1 MSASQAS
8 SAFAADATRFAG
20 STLGS
25 YYALAG
31 QGGGSTSSGV
41 ISLNNQSGIVLLQSA
56 GSTINITAPQPGVIN
71 LDATSTTI
79 GVTSIGSS
87 DGTVSVTSTTGGVV
101 NLSIPSGAPLYSSI
115 GPFVGGG
122 GPYLNGGT
130 VGGNAITRLLNFSTT
145 VGQAYQYG
153 YDIGIGTGN
162 NPGSVNG
169 GLSINPTWLGAG
181 QPGSGNLVKG
191 GTVQATQAIGMAASL
206 AGGGAQYDPSPNWW
220 TASGTGILVAQ
231 QSTVSFGV
239 TAYQAGATGPYWT
252 TSTLWA
258 VGQQAGN
265 LPITSAYL
273 IPVTLYN

>member
-56 GSTINITAPQPGVIN
+56 ASTISITTPQPGVIN

-87 DGTVSVTSTTGGVV
+87 DNTVTVTSTTGGVV
-101 NLSIPSGAPLYSSI
+101 NLSIPSGAPIYSTI
-115 GPFVGGG
+115 GPTLGGG
-122 GPYLNGGT
+122 GPYLNPGT

-162 NPGSVNG
+162 NPGSVNAG
-169 GLSINPTWLGAG
+169 VSINPSWFGAG

-191 GTVQATQAIGMAASL
+191 GTVQATQAIAMAAS
-206 AGGGAQYDPSPNWW
+206 AIGATVYDPSPNWW

-231 QSTVSFGV
+231 NSTVSFGV

>member
-1 MSASQAS
+1 MSSVQAS
-8 SAFAADATRFAG
+8 GVFAADATRFSGA
-20 STLGS
+20 TQGS

-31 QGGGSTSSGV
+31 QGGSTSSGV
-41 ISLNNQSGIVLLQSA
+41 ISINGQSGVTLLQSA
-56 GSTINITAPQPGVIN
+56 ASTISITTPTPGVIN
-71 LDATSTTI
+71 LDATSTTV
-79 GVTSIGSS
+79 GVTSIGST
-87 DGTVSVTSTTGGVV
+87 DNTVVVTSTTGGVV
-101 NLSIPSGAPLYSSI
+101 NLSIPSGAPMYSSI
-115 GPFVGGG
+115 GPSLGGG

-130 VGGNAITRLLNFSTT
+130 VGGNAVTKLLNFSTT
-145 VGQAYQYG
+145 IGQAYQYG

-169 GLSINPTWLGAG
+169 GVSINPTWIGAG

-191 GTVQATQAIGMAASL
+191 GTVQATQAIALASSG
-206 AGGGAQYDPSPNWW
+206 AGGTVYDPSPNWW
-220 TASGTGILVAQ
+220 TASGNGILVAN

>member
-56 GSTINITAPQPGVIN
+56 ASTISITTPQPGVIN
-71 LDATSTTI
+71 LDATSTTV

-87 DGTVSVTSTTGGVV
+87 DNTVTVTSTTGGVV
-101 NLSIPSGAPLYSSI
+101 NLSIPSGAPIYSTI
-115 GPFVGGG
+115 GPTLGGG

-130 VGGNAITRLLNFSTT
+130 VGGNAVTRLLNFSTT

-162 NPGSVNG
+162 NPGSVNA
-169 GLSINPTWLGAG
+169 GLSINPTWFGAG

-191 GTVQATQAIGMAASL
+191 GTVQATQAIAMAAS
-206 AGGGAQYDPSPNWW
+206 GATETRYDPSPNWW

-231 QSTVSFGV
+231 ESTVSFGV

-258 VGQQAGN
+258 VGTQAGN
-265 LPITSAYL
+265 LPITSAFL

>member
-1 MSASQAS
+1 MSSVQAS
-8 SAFAADATRFAG
+8 GVFAADATRFSGA
-20 STLGS
+20 TQGS

-31 QGGGSTSSGV
+31 QGGGSTGSGV
-41 ISLNNQSGIVLLQSA
+41 ISINGQTGITLLQSA
-56 GSTINITAPQPGVIN
+56 GSTINVTVPSPGVIN
-71 LDATSTTI
+71 LDATPNTV

-87 DGTVSVTSTTGGVV
+87 DNTVTVTSTTGGVV
-101 NLSIPSGAPLYSSI
+101 NLSIPSGAPIYSTI
-115 GPFVGGG
+115 GPQLGGG
-122 GPYLNGGT
+122 GPYLNPGT
-130 VGGNAITRLLNFSTT
+130 TGGNASTRLLNFSTT

-169 GLSINPTWLGAG
+169 GVSINPTWFGAG

-191 GTVQATQAIGMAASL
+191 GTIQATQAIAMATS
-206 AGGGAQYDPSPNWW
+206 GTSGPTYDPSPNWW

-239 TAYQAGATGPYWT
+239 TAYQAGATGSYWT

-258 VGQQAGN
+258 VGTQAGN